1 MAEYLVEID
10 VSLPTE
16 DDPFG
21 EEVVRLRRNLPAT
34 TNIYDLFAE
43 MAVEV
48 DKSINEKGREQEYE
62 LATDS
67 IDN

>member
-1 MAEYLVEID
+1 
-10 VSLPTE
+10 
-16 DDPFG
+16 
-21 EEVVRLRRNLPAT
+21 
-34 TNIYDLFAE
+34 

-67 IDN
+67 IDNWDSCPIYHLEHWVLSDWL